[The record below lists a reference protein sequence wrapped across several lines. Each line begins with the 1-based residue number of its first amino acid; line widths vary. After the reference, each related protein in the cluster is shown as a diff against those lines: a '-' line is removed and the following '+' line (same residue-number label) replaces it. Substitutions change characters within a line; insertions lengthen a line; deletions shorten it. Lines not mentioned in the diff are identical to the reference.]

1 MFKAPVQKSRIII
14 SPRLHALK
22 DKFEQHPGCFLF
34 HTPYT
39 NKAKRAGEITR
50 LMSALKA
57 YIDAYGANPF
67 FQTTVPPKVLVT
79 LDSSG
84 KVLDVLKSCGVTDK
98 FLYVV
103 DEFQCLMGDAV
114 FKGNTDMNFLIR
126 IDSEVKRI
134 CYLSAT
140 PIPDLFLDEVRS
152 SKAYLTSS
160 WNGTR
165 PCLRNRT

>member
-1 MFKAPVQKSRIII
+1 MNITTITMPNGCRYMGEDNSLLSKLPINDKFILNKTVMGCGGTSLFLNSDIPVVII

-22 DKFEQHPGCFLF
+22 DKFKQHPGCFLF

-39 NKAKRAGEITR
+39 NKAKRAREITR
-50 LMSALKA
+50 LMSDLKA

-84 KVLDVLKSCGVTDK
+84 KVLDVLKSCGVINE

-103 DEFQCLMGDAV
+103 DEFQCLMGDAA
-114 FKGNTDMNFLIR
+114 FKGKHGHELPN
-126 IDSEVKRI
+126 
-134 CYLSAT
+134 
-140 PIPDLFLDEVRS
+140 PH
-152 SKAYLTSS
+152 
-160 WNGTR
+160 
-165 PCLRNRT
+165 